1 MFSVNRIKQQL
12 IFWGPLLIGE
22 NKVKI
27 GLEYRLTTILP
38 SKSCIPKNTLVLAYF
53 TTPNWNQLSS
63 NFFFWSS
70 YAYFSG
76 HQYVSF
82 LLLLWWYSFVLFLH
96 FLYLKVDNQRKILFF
111 ISKCNMIGIYFKC
124 TLELESQRSMKL

>member
-12 IFWGPLLIGE
+12 IFWGPILIGE

-63 NFFFWSS
+63 NFFFLVFIRIFFRTSILL
-70 YAYFSG
+70 
-76 HQYVSF
+76 F